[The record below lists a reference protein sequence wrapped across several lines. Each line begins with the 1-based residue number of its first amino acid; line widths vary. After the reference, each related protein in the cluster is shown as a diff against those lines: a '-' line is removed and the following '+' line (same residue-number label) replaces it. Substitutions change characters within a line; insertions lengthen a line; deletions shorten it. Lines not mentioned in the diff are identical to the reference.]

1 MEYELEA
8 KFIREEFGKWVDEH
22 NILRMEELKM
32 QNIQTQHYL
41 EANNMINTLA
51 EVPDDYIKNLVD
63 RHLEEEY
70 KQLDII
76 SSYKHGWCK
85 YPPTKPAKVKY
96 MKDQ

>member
-1 MEYELEA
+1 
-8 KFIREEFGKWVDEH
+8 
-22 NILRMEELKM
+22 MEELKM

-76 SSYKHGWCK
+76 SSYKLGWCQ
-85 YPPTKPAKVKY
+85 YPPNKPVKVKY
-96 MKDQ
+96 MKEE